1 MTLVFKKSRRFI
13 IVYYIGLY
21 LIYGT
26 VFFYSLVIPNKD
38 NDYFVMRVNSFYKVE
53 LLFTATRVA
62 VILRNKINSC
72 RKAYRF

>member
-1 MTLVFKKSRRFI
+1 MTLVFKKSRRFL

-21 LIYGT
+21 LIYVT

-38 NDYFVMRVNSFYKVE
+38 NDYFDMRVNSFYKVE

>member
-1 MTLVFKKSRRFI
+1 MKRRDFLKTSVI
-13 IVYYIGLY
+13 ASAALSLNFEGLQAA
-21 LIYGT
+21 LST
-26 VFFYSLVIPNKD
+26 NKD
-38 NDYFVMRVNSFYKVE
+38 NDYFDMRVNSFYKVE